1 MRVMPRQLRPAWV
14 PFVWAALAFT
24 VLVGALNGALNL
36 WSIQVLGRPVPVEH
50 HQSHAL
56 AQLFGFVWLLTAGVS
71 LHLAPRL
78 LGGRLPTDQL
88 VRLIRLSGIG
98 GVTALCLGRLGRLLP
113 GSAAIGALGAFLVVL
128 AMGAWLA
135 FIVTLFRERQVV
147 GDLLPAFV
155 LAGTSW
161 WTFASL
167 LLLGWQLGQSLDG
180 TPLGGVFQRVPFSA
194 VTAAALFGGSSSWVF
209 GISLRAGACTMR
221 IERALPAQQRIGFIA
236 WQLGIAALVVESVFP
251 GASLGWL
258 SAFGGAGLVALM
270 LVVRP
275 WRRPSPGLPGG
286 PAVRLAMVSAW
297 AFTGV
302 TVLLLLVKP
311 LALLGVP
318 LPPRFDDAT
327 RHAFT
332 LGAMQLAIFGFAG
345 RMVPSFEAVQMPS
358 PGLYDAGVATV
369 ILATVLRVV
378 GLAPLGVAT
387 RVLVGL
393 SGPLALFG
401 VGLVGFCFARTLL
414 AGARARK
421 DRDARAA
428 LVTIRV
434 GASA

>member
-14 PFVWAALAFT
+14 PFLWAALGFT
-24 VLVGALNGALNL
+24 VLLGALNGALNL
-36 WSIQVLGRPVPVEH
+36 WSIQVSGRPVPIEH

-78 LGGRLPTDQL
+78 LGGRLPSDQL
-88 VRLIRLSGIG
+88 VRLISVSGIG
-98 GVTALCLGRLGRLLP
+98 GVVALCLGRLGRLLP
-113 GSAAIGALGAFLVVL
+113 GSSAFGAVGAFLVLL
-128 AMGAWLA
+128 AMGAWLI

-155 LAGTSW
+155 LAGTAW
-161 WTFASL
+161 WTFASVL
-167 LLLGWQLGQSLDG
+167 LVGWQLGQSLG
-180 TPLGGVFQRVPFSA
+180 ATPLGLLFQRVPFSA

-221 IERALPAQQRIGFIA
+221 IERALPTRQRVGFVA
-236 WQLGIAALVVESVFP
+236 WQLGVAALVVESLFP
-251 GASLGWL
+251 GAGLTWL
-258 SAFGGAGLVALM
+258 SGLGGAGLVALIV
-270 LVVRP
+270 VVRP
-275 WRRPSPGLPGG
+275 WQRPSPGLPGG

-297 AFTGV
+297 AFTAV
-302 TVLLLLVKP
+302 TALLLVVKP

-318 LPPRFDDAT
+318 LPARFDDAT

-358 PGLYDAGVATV
+358 HGLYDAGVATV
-369 ILATVLRVV
+369 ILAAGLRVV
-378 GLAPLGVAT
+378 GLAPLGLVT

-393 SGPLALFG
+393 SGPLALVG
-401 VGLVGFCFARTLL
+401 VSLVGFCFARTLL